1 MTDKQ
6 TARLRAA
13 VKAAEAEPEKFGLQS
28 PNWINRKDGKILMD
42 LAAFLC
48 CKVGNAEPTGWQNNG
63 EGGESTGFVTV
74 PEDAI
79 KAFGFKHPTVPVL
92 HYACHLLGLSLA
104 QGSDLFILGDWPKP
118 YFDRWHKMA
127 PMDSPFAILRDRI
140 QHFQE
145 HGK

>member
-6 TARLRAA
+6 TARLMAA
-13 VKAAEAEPEKFGLQS
+13 VKAAEAEPEKFSLQRL
-28 PNWINRKDGKILMD
+28 NWINRKDGLIQMD

-48 CKVGNAEPTGWQNNG
+48 CKVGNAEPVGWQNHG
-63 EGGESTGFVTV
+63 KDGESTGFVTV
-74 PEDAI
+74 PDEAV
-79 KAFGFKHPTVPVL
+79 KAFGLRHPTVPVL
-92 HYACHLLGLSLA
+92 HYACHLLGITLS
-104 QGSDLFILGDWPKP
+104 QGMLLFILGDWPKP
-118 YFDRWHKMA
+118 FFDRWHKKA